1 MNVAEDLMKQ
11 KRSFASFRFRP
22 KSIPG
27 YELKILSLNL
37 IQSID
42 LESYVMINRAYDLMN
57 NINVLVNDQTG
68 EGIIYDAELEVSI
81 YILIN

>member
-1 MNVAEDLMKQ
+1 
-11 KRSFASFRFRP
+11 
-22 KSIPG
+22 
-27 YELKILSLNL
+27 
-37 IQSID
+37 
-42 LESYVMINRAYDLMN
+42 MINRAYDLMN